1 MKEPFFIVGCVRS
14 GTTLLR
20 NILRRHPNLECP
32 EETFFFRWG
41 DPFASVRYD
50 QQTQIAVL
58 KKHRAI
64 DGISGEEFR
73 SLYDSA
79 TTRRALA
86 DRYGEFYL
94 KKRNNSM
101 ARWFDKS
108 PQNVYGMLLISALY
122 PGVKFIHIHRSPLN
136 VVASLLE
143 GKVMLPHTLKGGVNY
158 WNEAMQIIN
167 KFKEAWP
174 EQVFELSYEELTT
187 DLEANINELLS
198 FLDEDV
204 SAIKLT
210 TDMVHLEQNKYLKYL
225 QKEDVEYIRQ
235 HCRLFM
241 TRYGYF

>member
-20 NILRRHPNLECP
+20 DILRSHPNLECP
-32 EETFFFRWG
+32 EETFFFRWS

-50 QQTQIAVL
+50 QQTQVAVL
-58 KKHRAI
+58 KKHREI
-64 DGISGEEFR
+64 DGISEQEFR

-86 DRYGEFYL
+86 DHYGEFYL
-94 KKRNNSM
+94 KKRNNSR

-122 PGVKFIHIHRSPLN
+122 PGVKFVHIHRNPLN

-167 KFKEAWP
+167 KFKKAWP
-174 EQVFELSYEELTT
+174 EQVFELSYEGLTT
-187 DLEANINELLS
+187 DLQANINELLS
-198 FLDEDV
+198 FLGENP
-204 SAIKLT
+204 SGIRFT
-210 TDMVHLEQNKYLKYL
+210 TDMVHFEKNKYLEYL
-225 QKEDVEYIRQ
+225 QKKDVEYVRE
-235 HCRLFM
+235 HCCFFM
-241 TRYGYF
+241 TQYGYF